1 VAEEVIGSQQAAHAM
16 SKADCLVPHIHGFP
30 ANIYGKRFR
39 WNPELQLFWDCELL
53 SREMLTRELGPTT
66 TIARAIYAC
75 SCTGDEDKAHEMRV
89 QLRSYGFEPI
99 VVRERILRTKEL
111 PPASTIA

>member
-1 VAEEVIGSQQAAHAM
+1 AHAI
-16 SKADCLVPHIHGFP
+16 SKADIRNAFIHGFP
-30 ANIYGKRFR
+30 EDIYGKRFG

-53 SREMLTRELGPTT
+53 SRDMLSRELGPTT

-99 VVRERILRTKEL
+99 VVREPKKLKDQ
-111 PPASTIA
+111 